1 MSKTCDLRTFSW
13 GKLSWTE
20 IICVKK
26 LTFCSSVYRY
36 FRFMAKKWIVLWNYN
51 IRTTDW
57 MESRGSPK
65 LLQTYMFGMWVA
77 WTLLSRV
84 FINTPIISLP
94 IENHYIHVHKSP
106 IASAHVL
113 LQLLA
118 KRSWPDWQ
126 HLWRLMVG
134 CLAALHPSSNLTHNA
149 PADNQ
154 QMSKKQNWNCI
165 FVSCPFFQEID
176 IDR

>member
-57 MESRGSPK
+57 MESRCSPK

-77 WTLLSRV
+77 WTSFPSQLKITIYMCTKAPSQC
-84 FINTPIISLP
+84 
-94 IENHYIHVHKSP
+94 
-106 IASAHVL
+106 AHVL
-113 LQLLA
+113 LRLLA
-118 KRSWPDWQ
+118 KRCWPDWQ

-165 FVSCPFFQEID
+165 FVSCPFFK
-176 IDR
+176 R